1 MMLAGSITFLPKIHC
16 PVSTTT
22 KLAPTSSVASSIL
35 PIEPPLASTL
45 NPSSWHRLDSHVCS
59 RHCRSVPLSTVLMRT
74 SCFGSPHPYPSTATK
89 THAAGCISV
98 LGKQGGQALNPV
110 ARPVDFIGAG
120 LLRLAVRDGSWLG

>member
-35 PIEPPLASTL
+35 PTEPPLASTL

-59 RHCRSVPLSTVLMRT
+59 RHCPSVLLSTLLMRT
-74 SCFGSPHPYPSTATK
+74 SCFGSPHPYPVHRHQNTRRGL
-89 THAAGCISV
+89 HFRC
-98 LGKQGGQALNPV
+98 QANKV
-110 ARPVDFIGAG
+110 DRP
-120 LLRLAVRDGSWLG
+120 

>member
-35 PIEPPLASTL
+35 PTEPPLASTL

-59 RHCRSVPLSTVLMRT
+59 RHCHSVLLSTVLMRT
-74 SCFGSPHPYPSTATK
+74 SCFGSPHPYPVHRHKNTRRGLHFGARQTRW
-89 THAAGCISV
+89 TGPEP
-98 LGKQGGQALNPV
+98 GRQASRLHRSR
-110 ARPVDFIGAG
+110 A
-120 LLRLAVRDGSWLG
+120 LRLAVRDGSWLR